1 MKRVVNMNKKIVIL
15 IIICFLLGG
24 CGKGVKEIT
33 IEDFKQVCTDNNLL
47 FMNEEIDKTNNTS
60 ICSLVNGNITMTI
73 YDSAKKAKKESK
85 NNIDKMN
92 EEMSKDSKIS
102 NKNGKYVME
111 SDLYYMINL
120 RVDNTIIY
128 ASSTSDDKDI
138 IDKIFREIGY

>member
-1 MKRVVNMNKKIVIL
+1 MNKKIVIL